1 MGGAVNTS
9 TAGRDAAGRFTEAN
23 PWAARGGQAR
33 ADALTPDRRR
43 EIAAQGFAA
52 LVTRRFG
59 GDRAAALAYLG
70 DLGAWASDRGYAAQG
85 LGVFPHPGPMPA
97 KTETPGLGSDLGHI
111 TPKG

>member
-1 MGGAVNTS
+1 MNTPPE
-9 TAGRDAAGRFTEAN
+9 GRDDAGRFAQAN
-23 PWAARGGQAR
+23 SWAARGGQAR

-52 LVTRRFG
+52 LVTKRFR

-85 LGVFPHPGPMPA
+85 LGVFSHPGPMPA
-97 KTETPGLGSDLGHI
+97 PLATGEGVP
-111 TPKG
+111 